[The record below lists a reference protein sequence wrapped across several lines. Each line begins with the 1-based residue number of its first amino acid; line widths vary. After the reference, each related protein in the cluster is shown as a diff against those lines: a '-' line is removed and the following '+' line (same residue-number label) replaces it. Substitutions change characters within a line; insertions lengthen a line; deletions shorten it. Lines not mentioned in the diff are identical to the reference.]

1 MEDKREG
8 RGGATRN
15 DVHAAF
21 MEAWE
26 AAGSAAALDCIL
38 EYVLDAVRLE
48 IVEDLEDLAAA
59 ERAGAEKPTKLA
71 RCPFCGGEAE
81 AEAAAPMYG
90 KTGAWVRCKKCGTA
104 GPMFGVSE
112 VLIKDGKL
120 ETPVTLRAWAEGMQ
134 RARAAWNTRKGAS
147 A

>member
-1 MEDKREG
+1 MQDKRDG
-8 RGGATRN
+8 RGGAARN

-26 AAGSAAALDCIL
+26 AAGSAAALDCIM

-48 IVEDLEDLAAA
+48 IVQDLEDLAAR
-59 ERAGAEKPTKLA
+59 ERAGAERPSNLA

-81 AEAAAPMYG
+81 AEAKAPEYG

-104 GPMFGVSE
+104 GPVFSVNE
-112 VLIKDGKL
+112 IHIKDGKL

-134 RARAAWNTRKGAS
+134 RARAAWNTRNGETA
-147 A
+147 